1 MAQLACLLVV
11 LASCYRPPQPACG
24 FVCGANGACP
34 EDYAC
39 AEDNRCHLAGVGSL
53 CESAVDAGPDSPF
66 VPSDVALI
74 DAQTLPVIDILAEF
88 PGAGSVANPVDTAI
102 TVTFSVG
109 VPFVDMSQAMI
120 SSDQGLVEFMIP
132 AHAETVSLTPDLQL
146 LGKTI
151 YTVSLGAGFPAP
163 NGYSIAPFTWMF
175 TTGPDTIPPNLV
187 YDMPGDGDS
196 ASVDK
201 PIVIA
206 FDEHVENLDT
216 TSWVVSS
223 GGTPIAGTVT
233 EMTMDP
239 YEYWTFTP
247 LAPYPAASTIEYTL
261 SSAITDSVG
270 NMLVP
275 IDYTFTTP

>member
-1 MAQLACLLVV
+1 MTQLACLLVV
-11 LASCYRPPQPACG
+11 IASCYRPPQPACG

-66 VPSDVALI
+66 VPSDVALL
-74 DAQTLPVIDILAEF
+74 DAQTFPLIDILSEF
-88 PGAGSVANPVDTAI
+88 PQPGSVGNPVDTPI
-102 TVTFSVG
+102 TVTFSVSL
-109 VPFVDMSQAMI
+109 VFVDPTQAHI
-120 SSDQGLVEFMIP
+120 SSVEGLVELTP
-132 AHAETVSLTPDLQL
+132 VAQSPTVALTPDLQL
-146 LGKTI
+146 LGGTT
-151 YTVSLGAGFPAP
+151 YTVSLGSGFPAP
-163 NGYSIAPFTWMF
+163 NDYSIEPFTWMF

-187 YDMPGDGDS
+187 HAKPGDGDS
-196 ASVDK
+196 ASVDT

-233 EMTMDP
+233 EMTIDP

-261 SSAITDSVG
+261 SSAITDTSG